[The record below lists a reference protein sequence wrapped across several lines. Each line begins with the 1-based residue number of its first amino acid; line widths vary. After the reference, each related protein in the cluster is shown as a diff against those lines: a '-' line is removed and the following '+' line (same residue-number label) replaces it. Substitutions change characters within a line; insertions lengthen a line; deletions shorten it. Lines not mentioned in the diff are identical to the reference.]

1 MTEELRKTFHEELD
15 SIKNGIVRMAGRVSE
30 AIVRGTEVF
39 LAGDMA
45 AAETLI
51 SNDDVIDAMSIELE
65 ERCYQVLALQQPMAS
80 DLRAIT

>member
-1 MTEELRKTFHEELD
+1 MSEELRKTFHEELD

-51 SNDDVIDAMSIELE
+51 SNDDVIDAMSIDCLLYTSPSP
-65 ERCYQVLALQQPMAS
+65 R
-80 DLRAIT
+80 D